1 MTKNEFI
8 LQTMISMAANSANI
22 KAGNFHSNP
31 TQAKEIAKA
40 AKLLADA
47 AESIAEFDPNPQK
60 P

>member
-22 KAGNFHSNP
+22 KAGNFNSNP

-47 AESIAEFDPNPQK
+47 AETYADAMFF
-60 P
+60 